1 MSLEV
6 PKHSTVLILAGPCKQ
21 MTAQQIQDGSCCPI
35 ESFHQTL
42 DYSIWKNYGVF
53 IFGPGKKNSAVGI
66 SIFQPFNLKVFFNT
80 WKLGKCQY
88 KVVLVAEM
96 QLGP

>member
-35 ESFHQTL
+35 ESFQETL
-42 DYSIWKNYGVF
+42 DYNIWKNGTRYLDLM
-53 IFGPGKKNSAVGI
+53 FGLGKKNSVGQDICI
-66 SIFQPFNLKVFFNT
+66 STI
-80 WKLGKCQY
+80 
-88 KVVLVAEM
+88 
-96 QLGP
+96 